1 MGGAQESVFNS
12 HNSLP
17 PHYVEDDPLA
27 PFQEEFLDYQQSLSL
42 NFSAPSLAGP
52 GQFKS
57 HI

>member
-1 MGGAQESVFNS
+1 MGSAQESAFNS

-27 PFQEEFLDYQQSLSL
+27 PFQKEFLDYQGFFSL
-42 NFSAPSLAGP
+42 NFSVPSLAGP
-52 GQFKS
+52 GQSKS